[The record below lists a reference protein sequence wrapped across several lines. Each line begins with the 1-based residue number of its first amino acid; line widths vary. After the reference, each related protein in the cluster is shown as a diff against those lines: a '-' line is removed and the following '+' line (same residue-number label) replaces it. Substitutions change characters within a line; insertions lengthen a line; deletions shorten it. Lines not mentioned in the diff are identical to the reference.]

1 MTWYEWIADAS
12 VRAVALAAM
21 ASVVILF
28 LRGRSAAQHAIWTLV
43 VIGMLALPV
52 LRPIVPAAYV
62 YRFERP
68 APAATITQPAAQLA
82 DNAGGMLAPAP
93 SARTKPPGFR
103 PEWPAYAAIAYIA
116 GVVLLA
122 VRLLAGLWMTRRLL
136 RGARPIEAG
145 VDVDVAES
153 DQVRVPVTI
162 GLTRMRVLLP
172 GDWREWP
179 AEKMKLVLAHELA
192 HARRYDPAISVIAAV
207 NKCIYWFHPLTWW
220 LERRLAVLA
229 EHAADDAALAVSPD
243 SGSYARVL
251 LEVAARMEGQNS
263 RLIWNASA
271 MTGQLVAKRIRRVMD
286 SRTKPNEGRLG
297 NLGRAML
304 LSSAALLIWISVAVD
319 LQSVARAQ
327 AKPSTGN
334 ADATWFGYRS
344 DGGRPDSTTA
354 DQAAQMEQQ
363 LAANPEDEA
372 TRSKLL
378 RYYFNNNMDDR
389 RVPLVLWLIEHHPE
403 SVLHGYYF
411 AAVSPGGR
419 AGGDTD
425 TFEDLRRRW
434 LGQVALHP
442 DDVRVLGNA
451 ARAMLDS
458 TPEAIDLLKRAQKLD
473 PAHRTE
479 PLARLYSFLL
489 WLSTEKRSPPTGAR
503 DPRISA
509 QIKSELQESNDA
521 ALVGAVARHF
531 VEDATQKALV
541 AAGDVW
547 DFAALKTI
555 ATDLV
560 THAQT
565 LEPQSRDWADLMEG
579 VRGLPVASAQPPA
592 APQVRIGA
600 GVAAGMLLESPA
612 PIYPPLAKM
621 ARVQG
626 VVKLQVRIG
635 KDGHVAEITVVGGH
649 PLLVPAAMDA
659 VKHYVYKPVTM
670 GGKAVEAMTTVDV
683 PFGLDAE

>member
-1 MTWYEWIADAS
+1 
-12 VRAVALAAM
+12 
-21 ASVVILF
+21 
-28 LRGRSAAQHAIWTLV
+28 
-43 VIGMLALPV
+43 
-52 LRPIVPAAYV
+52 
-62 YRFERP
+62 
-68 APAATITQPAAQLA
+68 
-82 DNAGGMLAPAP
+82 
-93 SARTKPPGFR
+93 
-103 PEWPAYAAIAYIA
+103 
-116 GVVLLA
+116 
-122 VRLLAGLWMTRRLL
+122 
-136 RGARPIEAG
+136 
-145 VDVDVAES
+145 
-153 DQVRVPVTI
+153 
-162 GLTRMRVLLP
+162 
-172 GDWREWP
+172 
-179 AEKMKLVLAHELA
+179 
-192 HARRYDPAISVIAAV
+192 
-207 NKCIYWFHPLTWW
+207 
-220 LERRLAVLA
+220 VLA